1 MIETYLKSL
10 SLHLVRWIA
19 GAKGRWIGVEP
30 SDRQRIYCANHTSH
44 LDAALLMA
52 ALPSP
57 QAARTRPVAA
67 ADYWGTGSL
76 RRYLTEDVFRSVMIQ
91 RESKELNPLGPV
103 FQALRQGDSLI
114 FFPEGTRG
122 PGGFLQQLKPGIYS
136 LARAFREVEIVPVW
150 IQNSS
155 RVLPKSA
162 KFPIPE
168 SCTLYFGRALR
179 LDENEEATAFLLR
192 LGRAMDGLRQEATR

>member
-1 MIETYLKSL
+1 
-10 SLHLVRWIA
+10 
-19 GAKGRWIGVEP
+19 
-30 SDRQRIYCANHTSH
+30 
-44 LDAALLMA
+44 
-52 ALPSP
+52 
-57 QAARTRPVAA
+57 
-67 ADYWGTGSL
+67 
-76 RRYLTEDVFRSVMIQ
+76 
-91 RESKELNPLGPV
+91 
-103 FQALRQGDSLI
+103 
-114 FFPEGTRG
+114 
-122 PGGFLQQLKPGIYS
+122 KPGIYS

-192 LGRAMDGLRQEATR
+192 LGRAMDGLRQEAAR